1 MEANR
6 LTISEARRLL
16 DSGELTATKLLE
28 DCLAQIEKADKR
40 LQAVLTLNEAEA
52 RLAASRADE
61 RLAAGEKGS
70 LLGIPYLAKDNLL
83 TKGLRTTASSRILEK
98 YVAPYNA
105 TVINKL
111 DEAGAILLGKTNLDE
126 FAHGGSTETSAFGPT
141 HNPWDL
147 TRVPGGSSGGSAAA
161 VAADFC
167 LFALGSDTG
176 GSIRQPAAFCGVVG
190 FKPAYGAVSRFGLIS
205 MTSSTDVI
213 GPITKTVKDAA
224 LVYEV
229 IAGADTKDANTYP
242 GGRGIGL
249 KEDISGLRV
258 GLPKEYYDDSLNPQ
272 IAASLEQAKNW
283 LVAAGAVPVEL
294 SLPNTKYA
302 IPAYYVITPSEIS
315 SNLARFDGV
324 AWGYRSEGGSN
335 LDNFYKKNRGFGF
348 GAETK
353 RRIMLGTF
361 SLSSGYYE
369 AYYKKAQAVRTLINQ
384 DFADAFLECDILLV
398 PTQPHPAFKLGEKN
412 TDPLSMYL
420 EDIYLTAPSLAGLPA
435 ISIPVGLI
443 EKDGIDLPIGAQ
455 LIAPLNNEGHL
466 LSMAQALEARV
477 AFMPLKFD

>member
-1 MEANR
+1 MESNR

-28 DCLAQIEKADKR
+28 DCLAQIDKGDER
-40 LQAVLTLNEAEA
+40 LRAIVTLNEAEA
-52 RLAASRADE
+52 RQAAAQADK

-70 LLGIPYLAKDNLL
+70 LLGIPYLAKDNFL
-83 TKGLRTTASSRILEK
+83 TKGLRTTASSKILEK

-105 TVINKL
+105 TVISQLEK
-111 DEAGAILLGKTNLDE
+111 AGAVLIGKINLDE

-147 TRVPGGSSGGSAAA
+147 SRVPGGSSGGSAAA

-205 MTSSTDVI
+205 MTSSTDVV
-213 GPITKTVKDAA
+213 GPIAKSVRDAA

-242 GGRGIGL
+242 GGRELGL
-249 KEDISGLRV
+249 KEDVSGLKI
-258 GLPKEYYDDSLNPQ
+258 GLPKEYYDKGLNPK
-272 IAASLEQAKNW
+272 IAASLEQAKEW
-283 LVAAGAVPVEL
+283 LIAAGATVVEV

-324 AWGYRSEGGSN
+324 AWGYRSDESKD
-335 LDNFYKKNRGFGF
+335 LEDFYKKNRGQGF

-384 DFADAFLECDILLV
+384 DFAEAFLECDVLLV
-398 PTQPHPAFKLGEKN
+398 PTQPQPAFKLGEKN

-435 ISIPVGLI
+435 ISVPVGLV
-443 EKDGIDLPIGAQ
+443 EKEGVDLPIGAQ
-455 LIAPLNNEGHL
+455 LIAPVGSEGHL
-466 LSMAQALEARV
+466 LSMAQALETRV
-477 AFMPLKFD
+477 AFTPLKFK